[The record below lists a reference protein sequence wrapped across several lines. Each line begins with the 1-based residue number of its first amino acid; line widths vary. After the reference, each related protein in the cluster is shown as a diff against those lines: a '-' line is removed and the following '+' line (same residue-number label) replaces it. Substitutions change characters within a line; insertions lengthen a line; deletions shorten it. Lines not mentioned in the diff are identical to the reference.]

1 MDQSSANNKNIN
13 WKRLYQIGG
22 IAPFITLA
30 LYLSQML
37 IIILSR
43 KPYPIT
49 VESWFAL
56 FQRSKF
62 LGLIFLNA
70 LDIFS
75 IAILGLMFLALF
87 IALKSVNPSLITI
100 AAFLAFLGTAVF
112 VSARTEMVTA
122 TLTLSDLYASA
133 TKDAQQFQLLAAGQA
148 IMSLSRGTPETI
160 GFTFIA
166 IASLFISIVM
176 LQDETFGKLISYIGF
191 LGVIITLADNL
202 SLIIAPSL
210 ATILMPVNGLIW
222 LIWWILVGRKLLQLA
237 RRI

>member
-1 MDQSSANNKNIN
+1 MDQVSANQNTN

-30 LYLSQML
+30 FYLSQVF
-37 IIILSR
+37 IIILSQE
-43 KPYPIT
+43 PYPIT
-49 VESWFAL
+49 AESWFAL

-87 IALKSVNPSLITI
+87 IALKATNPSLMTV

-112 VSARTEMVTA
+112 VSARAEMVTA

-133 TKDAQQFQLLAAGQA
+133 PIDAQQFQLLAAGQA

-160 GFTFIA
+160 GFIFIA
-166 IASLFISIVM
+166 IASLIISIVM
-176 LQDETFGKLISYIGF
+176 LQDETFGKLISYIGI
-191 LGVIITLADNL
+191 LGVFITLADNL

-210 ATILMPVNGLIW
+210 AAFLMPLNGLIW